1 MDIQRILSCQK
12 PLELLQEWIMEAQ
25 QASQISEPTA
35 MILASA
41 SPQGEV
47 TTRTLLLKE
56 LGPEGLIFYSN
67 YQSEKGRQLA
77 ENPQASL
84 HFYWDPLFRQVRIQG
99 TVQKLSRQK
108 SETYWRSRDRESQL
122 SQWVSRQSEPLEEG
136 KSLDQL
142 VQEARN
148 QHEGRE
154 VPCPKHWG
162 GYLLKPEL
170 MEFWVGR
177 PHRLHDRVRFLR
189 QDQNLWK
196 SQQLYP

>member
-1 MDIQRILSCQK
+1 
-12 PLELLQEWIMEAQ
+12 MEAQ